1 MARAPQ
7 AKGWGHLCQW
17 CGGPHCSFTSKII
30 RMSPLYM
37 SHIHPYTS
45 MYSIIPY
52 PHALIDGMTGPRPS
66 WSWKRRWDRAR
77 QRHTKHMSQM
87 RGHSVETLQESLS
100 DLSILETN
108 LVPRKNAS
116 IRESPKASAKEQ
128 TQASMQKF
136 LMNFNCQKQIE
147 HVVFN
152 HIFQAFVRESCVNQT
167 SWA

>member
-1 MARAPQ
+1 
-7 AKGWGHLCQW
+7 
-17 CGGPHCSFTSKII
+17 
-30 RMSPLYM
+30 
-37 SHIHPYTS
+37 
-45 MYSIIPY
+45 
-52 PHALIDGMTGPRPS
+52 
-66 WSWKRRWDRAR
+66 
-77 QRHTKHMSQM
+77 MSQM

-128 TQASMQKF
+128 TQA
-136 LMNFNCQKQIE
+136 MNFNCQKQIE

-167 SWA
+167 S

>member
-1 MARAPQ
+1 
-7 AKGWGHLCQW
+7 
-17 CGGPHCSFTSKII
+17 
-30 RMSPLYM
+30 
-37 SHIHPYTS
+37 
-45 MYSIIPY
+45 
-52 PHALIDGMTGPRPS
+52 
-66 WSWKRRWDRAR
+66 
-77 QRHTKHMSQM
+77 MSQM

-167 SWA
+167 S